1 MNLLKNWKRT
11 AAAAMA
17 AIMLAGSFTVP
28 VMAHGHG
35 SSHHSSRT
43 YCAYH
48 DTTHRTKTS
57 CSKYCKTHRTTHAN
71 GVRHHPS
78 HH

>member
-1 MNLLKNWKRT
+1 MNILKNWKRT
-11 AAAAMA
+11 AAALTA
-17 AIMLAGSFTVP
+17 ALMLAGSFTVP

-35 SSHHSSRT
+35 SSHHSSGT

-48 DTTHRTKTS
+48 GTTHSTKTS

-71 GVRHHPS
+71 GVRHHLS